1 MTIKTLS
8 PGPRYEVPVV
18 HLRSGSPVSLHPDDN
33 GCPGRFI
40 HLAINVLAEH
50 DLILPKRPCL
60 ATIVS
65 AALAAQYLF
74 YTAALYGPTPAELD
88 VFVED
93 FVLRCVSRSNI
104 HVSAVHQSPSQ
115 QNVVSA

>member
-8 PGPRYEVPVV
+8 PLPSHELPAVGFLP
-18 HLRSGSPVSLHPDDN
+18 HDDN

-40 HLAINVLAEH
+40 HLARNVLAEH
-50 DLILPKRPCL
+50 DLILPKFPCL
-60 ATIVS
+60 ATIVN

-74 YTAALYGPTPAELD
+74 FSAALYRATPDELD

-93 FVLRCVSRSNI
+93 FVLCCVSRSNF
-104 HVSAVHQSPSQ
+104 HKSSVPPKSTQ
-115 QNVVSA
+115 QE